1 MSRPAFPLSIV
12 MERIA
17 TENRWQSEKWQLA
30 GVLPGEAEPR
40 TVLVDRPGLL
50 QIRHGGFAAELF
62 KDEAEGYYLN
72 VVAPEP
78 RVFVAWRLDEEA
90 NEARPHLV
98 TLSYNEAARWMDAQE
113 SVESVPVPPDLLA
126 ALAEWVQANYT
137 PPEKKQRVRP
147 KSFESKEGRYRG
159 GMK

>member
-1 MSRPAFPLSIV
+1 MSRPTFPLSVV

-30 GVLPGEAEPR
+30 GVLPPMDEVR
-40 TVLVDRPGLL
+40 SVLVDRPGLL
-50 QIRHGGFAAELF
+50 QVRHGGLAAELF

-72 VVAPEP
+72 VVSPDP
-78 RVFVAWRLDEEA
+78 RLFVAWRMDESAVEA
-90 NEARPHLV
+90 VPHRV

-113 SVESVPVPPDLLA
+113 TVESVTLPPDILSDLSQ
-126 ALAEWVQANYT
+126 WVQANYT

-147 KSFESKEGRYRG
+147 QSFESKEGRYRG
-159 GMK
+159 GMS

>member
-1 MSRPAFPLSIV
+1 

-17 TENRWQSEKWQLA
+17 VESRWQSEKWQLA
-30 GVLPGEAEPR
+30 GVLPAVDAAR

-50 QIRHGGFAAELF
+50 QVRHSGYSAELF

-72 VVAPEP
+72 VVSPDP
-78 RVFVAWRLDEEA
+78 RVFVAWRMDEEA
-90 NEARPHLV
+90 NEAVPHRI

-113 SVESVPVPPDLLA
+113 SVDSVPLTPDLLA

-147 KSFESKEGRYRG
+147 QSFESKEGRYKG
-159 GMK
+159 TLK